1 MSEPVRLFVEAETG
15 ERFRISIAPYER
27 RNGRGVSQQLKA
39 LVVETEDG
47 RWVGSVPIYRTVTLE
62 SLSEADLVQ
71 LLDQAVGRG

>member
-1 MSEPVRLFVEAETG
+1 MREPARLFVEAETG

-27 RNGRGVSQQLKA
+27 RTGRGVSRQLKA

-47 RWVGSVPIYRTVTLE
+47 RWVGSVPIYRNVTLE

-71 LLDQAVGRG
+71 LLDQVEGKG